1 MLEPEPV
8 KKLRRRAVAVWL
20 RGTDCGD
27 KVATILI
34 KFRKNWYTVKKAN
47 LFTLVSKLHFLL

>member
-1 MLEPEPV
+1 M

-34 KFRKNWYTVKKAN
+34 NFGHILTINTQIKRKIGTGTLLKK
-47 LFTLVSKLHFLL
+47 